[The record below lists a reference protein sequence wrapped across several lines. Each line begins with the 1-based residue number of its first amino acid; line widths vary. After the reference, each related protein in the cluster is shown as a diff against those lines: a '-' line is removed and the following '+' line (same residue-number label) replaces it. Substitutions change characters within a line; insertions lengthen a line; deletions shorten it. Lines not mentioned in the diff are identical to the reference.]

1 LTPRELSEYAERER
15 IAITKF
21 FTEFSGEFPKL
32 KMGCEDI
39 TNPKRFVETNLERIK
54 YSHKSAEFR
63 AAMLRFKTY
72 RKLIENG
79 TTIS

>member
-1 LTPRELSEYAERER
+1 MNPRELSEYAERER

-39 TNPKRFVETNLERIK
+39 TNPNKFVSTNLERIK
-54 YSHKSAEFR
+54 ESPKSREVI
-63 AAMLRFKTY
+63 AAFVRLKKY
-72 RKLIENG
+72 RKEIEKL
-79 TTIS
+79 

>member
-21 FTEFSGEFPKL
+21 FTEFGREFPKL

-39 TNPKRFVETNLERIK
+39 TNPTLMVKTALARIQNKHTSTEFISNIRRLKKYREIIVNLK
-54 YSHKSAEFR
+54 
-63 AAMLRFKTY
+63 
-72 RKLIENG
+72 
-79 TTIS
+79 

>member
-39 TNPKRFVETNLERIK
+39 TNPKRFLETNLERIK
-54 YSHKSAEFR
+54 ESPKSREVI
-63 AAMLRFKTY
+63 AAFVRLKKY
-72 RKLIENG
+72 RKEIEKL
-79 TTIS
+79 

>member
-1 LTPRELSEYAERER
+1 MTPRELSEYAERER

-39 TNPKRFVETNLERIK
+39 TNPTLFVRTNLERIK
-54 YSHKSAEFR
+54 ESPKSREVI
-63 AAMLRFKTY
+63 AAFVRLKKY
-72 RKLIENG
+72 RKEIDKL
-79 TTIS
+79 